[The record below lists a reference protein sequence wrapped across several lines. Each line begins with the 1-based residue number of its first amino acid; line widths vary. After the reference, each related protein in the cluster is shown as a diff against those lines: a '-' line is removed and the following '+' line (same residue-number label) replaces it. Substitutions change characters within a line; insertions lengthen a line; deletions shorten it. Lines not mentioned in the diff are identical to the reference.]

1 METTFILELQDARR
15 IIELALQEAQKNNLN
30 VTIAVCDAGGALLC
44 LERMDGAPAISAS
57 IAKEKAYCSAITGK
71 ASKVYEDMVNSGRVA
86 ALKMPL
92 VPLEGA
98 EPIIVN
104 NRCIGAVG
112 VSGAKPDQDVA
123 IARAGLK
130 AVQI

>member
-1 METTFILELQDARR
+1 MKTTFFLELHDACN
-15 IIELALQEAQKNNLN
+15 IIQLAQQEAQKNNLN
-30 VTIAVCDAGGALLC
+30 VTIAVCDAGGALLG
-44 LERMDGAPAISAS
+44 LQRMDGAAAISAE

-71 ASKVYEDMVNSGRVA
+71 ASKIYEDMVNNGRVA

-104 NRCIGAVG
+104 NQCVGAVG

-130 AVQI
+130 AVQV